1 MSSFDDQLPIWMRPE
16 PGDRKPRFTREAIAK
31 AALAIAD
38 AEGFDAVSMRRI
50 AERLGAGTMTL
61 YHYVRTKAELVA
73 LMDDA
78 LMGEIVLPEGTL
90 PNDWREALTAIARR
104 TREVFRRHPW
114 ALVSMQG
121 AVPGPNGARH
131 FEQSLAALSRTSFNR
146 RTKLE
151 LLALVDDFVFG
162 HVLRAA
168 EVQST
173 LSKEPDAEVLAAI
186 REWGLKQYRN
196 RCISSHA
203 GILRACSRRE
213 GHRGSRWRRRYG
225 SPVRARPR
233 HPSRRNRAKWCQADA
248 GTTGKG
254 EQVTEASL
262 SRPSDAQGC
271 TRFLNGTRGA

>member
-1 MSSFDDQLPIWMRPE
+1 MSIADEQLPIWMRPE
-16 PGDRKPRFTREAIAK
+16 PGGPKPRFTREAIAK

-38 AEGFDAVSMRRI
+38 AAGFDAVSMRRI

-78 LMGEIVLPEGTL
+78 LMGEIVLPEGAL

-104 TREVFRRHPW
+104 TRKVFRRHPW

-121 AVPGPNGARH
+121 AIPGPNGARH
-131 FEQSLAALSRTSFNR
+131 FEQCLAALSRTSFDR
-146 RTKLE
+146 RTKLDV
-151 LLALVDDFVFG
+151 LALVDDFVFG

-186 REWGLKQYRN
+186 REWGLKQYETGAFPHTQTFFGRAPAEKVVAE
-196 RCISSHA
+196 IA
-203 GILRACSRRE
+203 GADDAEGRFERGLATLLDGIARSRLRPTRVRRSKVR
-213 GHRGSRWRRRYG
+213 RGS
-225 SPVRARPR
+225 PP
-233 HPSRRNRAKWCQADA
+233 
-248 GTTGKG
+248 
-254 EQVTEASL
+254 
-262 SRPSDAQGC
+262 
-271 TRFLNGTRGA
+271 

>member
-1 MSSFDDQLPIWMRPE
+1 MSSADDQLPIWMRPE

-78 LMGEIVLPEGTL
+78 LMGDIVLPEGTL

-121 AVPGPNGARH
+121 AIPGPNGARH
-131 FEQSLAALSRTSFNR
+131 FEQCLAALSRTSFDPR
-146 RTKLE
+146 SKLE
-151 LLALVDDFVFG
+151 VLALVDDFVFG

-168 EVQST
+168 EAQST
-173 LSKEPDAEVLAAI
+173 LSKETDAEVLAAI
-186 REWGLKQYRN
+186 REWVLKQYETGGFPHTQALFGRAPAEQLVAEAVGADDEEG
-196 RCISSHA
+196 RFERGLA
-203 GILRACSRRE
+203 TLLDGIV
-213 GHRGSRWRRRYG
+213 RRR
-225 SPVRARPR
+225 PRLTRAR
-233 HPSRRNRAKWCQADA
+233 RAKVKRS
-248 GTTGKG
+248 GK
-254 EQVTEASL
+254 
-262 SRPSDAQGC
+262 R
-271 TRFLNGTRGA
+271 R